1 MLKKEHGRWL
11 TPPESYVN
19 LSLGTKPVGG
29 FMSKRNVAIYARVST
44 EHEAQLSAL
53 DNQVQYYDNILAMH
67 PDWVL
72 YNRYIDEGITGTST
86 KKRKQFMQMMEDAK
100 TGCFDLIVTREVS
113 RFARNTV
120 DTLQET
126 RKLRRIGVEVYFTE
140 DNIWTL
146 NDEDGELRL
155 TIMATLAQN
164 ESKKTSLRV
173 KAGQKVSFQNGVMY
187 GNGNILGYDR
197 VGKELIINP
206 EQAETVRMI
215 YNLYQEGMGARSIQY
230 ELEKRGRLTAMGLKN
245 WSPANITRILK
256 NPFYCGIIVYRKQ
269 YVPDYLEQKKINNF
283 GAVDKITVEGSHEP
297 IISKEQYAAV
307 QKIIDSKTTTTSNRR
322 KTGTK
327 PFECVWSGKMKC
339 EYCKKTLLRIN
350 IFNLLNITESTRF
363 RCGQCDKYYND
374 KYIPMMRCIKCK
386 FNLCP
391 KCAFTKLTPGIP
403 QIPKLELGY
412 NAGIGM
418 IYCSQNYTHSD
429 YCLCSGCDGNCG
441 PENGCPCPLCEA
453 ILGYNIY
460 SKSINMNCPRC
471 KNLFVKTT
479 VGLLKKIE
487 KKDNYF
493 ECHYCK
499 TKEEKHDFQYVYYCY
514 KCHKSICKICAFKF
528 NIKGLFSLQFPKVP
542 LFLNDYEKEI
552 REKIK
557 NEKKEQIQISHQKHF
572 RITTKKESL

>member
-1 MLKKEHGRWL
+1 MKIEKVEMKGIIFKNSK
-11 TPPESYVN
+11 TFA
-19 LSLGTKPVGG
+19 SLGSNGG
-29 FMSKRNVAIYARVST
+29 EGLIYCG
-44 EHEAQLSAL
+44 
-53 DNQVQYYDNILAMH
+53 
-67 PDWVL
+67 
-72 YNRYIDEGITGTST
+72 NRYTNPNGCPCGECDGSCGPTNGCPCPDCEYTLSFLLYST
-86 KKRKQFMQMMEDAK
+86 
-100 TGCFDLIVTREVS
+100 
-113 RFARNTV
+113 
-120 DTLQET
+120 
-126 RKLRRIGVEVYFTE
+126 
-140 DNIWTL
+140 
-146 NDEDGELRL
+146 
-155 TIMATLAQN
+155 
-164 ESKKTSLRV
+164 
-173 KAGQKVSFQNGVMY
+173 
-187 GNGNILGYDR
+187 
-197 VGKELIINP
+197 
-206 EQAETVRMI
+206 
-215 YNLYQEGMGARSIQY
+215 
-230 ELEKRGRLTAMGLKN
+230 
-245 WSPANITRILK
+245 
-256 NPFYCGIIVYRKQ
+256 
-269 YVPDYLEQKKINNF
+269 
-283 GAVDKITVEGSHEP
+283 
-297 IISKEQYAAV
+297 
-307 QKIIDSKTTTTSNRR
+307 
-322 KTGTK
+322 
-327 PFECVWSGKMKC
+327 GKMKC

-391 KCAFTKLTPGIP
+391 KCAFTKLIPGIP

-429 YCLCSGCDGNCG
+429 CCLCSGCDGNCG

-487 KKDNYF
+487 KRANYF

-514 KCHKSICKICAFKF
+514 KCGKSICKICAFKF

-572 RITTKKESL
+572 RITTKKDSGHVISVYLKTLVGRIYTINIDDGHGVANLKEELRNIDKKFRTDKTVLIYKNKMLEDDACINDLGIDNESLINVILK